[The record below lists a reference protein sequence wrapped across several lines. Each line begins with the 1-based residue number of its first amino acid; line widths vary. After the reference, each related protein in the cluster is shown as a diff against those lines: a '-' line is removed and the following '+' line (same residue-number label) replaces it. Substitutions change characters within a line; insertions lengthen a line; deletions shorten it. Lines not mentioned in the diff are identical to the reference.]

1 MRLSEMDRLRRK
13 VASAMDAAFRAEGVA
28 WAAFHRTAD
37 AAAVAPTRNDA
48 QKAIH
53 ALVEAAKDKSC
64 VAAYASCD
72 AESAIRHLAEVLGVT
87 DKTPRA
93 KRRKP

>member
-1 MRLSEMDRLRRK
+1 MDVSLRSE
-13 VASAMDAAFRAEGVA
+13 RAA
-28 WAAFHRTAD
+28 WASFHRTDD
-37 AAAVAPTRNDA
+37 AAALAPTGNDA

-53 ALVEAAKDKSC
+53 SLVEAAKDKSR

-72 AESAIRHLAEVLGVT
+72 AEVAIRHLAEVLGVT